1 MVECSQEPK
10 EKEVPTKLFTSIS
23 LLGYKTGQ
31 NRVKNGWG
39 KDHTENNEFAKG
51 DWISDLVG

>member
-1 MVECSQEPK
+1 MVERSQEPK

-51 DWISDLVG
+51 DG